1 MIFKVYYQETKT
13 QNPKREETQS
23 MYVDA
28 ADLATVRVQVESE
41 TTHHIEHIEQLSEK
55 ALAYEQENAEFKLT
69 EF

>member
-28 ADLATVRVQVESE
+28 PDLATVRVQAESQ
-41 TTHHIEHIEQLSEK
+41 TAHHIEHIEQLSEK
-55 ALAYEQENAEFKLT
+55 ALAYEQQSADFKLT

>member
-13 QNPKREETQS
+13 QNPKREETHS

-55 ALAYEQENAEFKLT
+55 ALAYEQQSADFKLT